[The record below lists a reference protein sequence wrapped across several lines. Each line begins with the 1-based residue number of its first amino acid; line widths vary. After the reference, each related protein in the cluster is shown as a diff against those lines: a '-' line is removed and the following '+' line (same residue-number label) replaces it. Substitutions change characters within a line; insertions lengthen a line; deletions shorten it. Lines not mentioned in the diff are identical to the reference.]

1 MSLKFVGKG
10 AFVIGATVLA
20 YFDMPL
26 ALFAVSV
33 SILTALYDKAD
44 SLIELSFGPLKAK
57 LERNVSES
65 EKMLSGLRSLAL
77 AQSKAVVAAASA
89 TGRFASDDAW
99 IFHTMKEI
107 ETGLKAIGASSEEL
121 AEARSKLVKLT
132 LRDLGATATNGSYV
146 PSHLGE
152 EAVEEWHTFR
162 RTEELSDPDFV
173 EKWLAKHN
181 ALGVRQREVIAA
193 MRWIRENR
201 DIRDEA
207 QYLLTKM
214 QADLELQ
221 PDAGQ

>member
-1 MSLKFVGKG
+1 MRKSENGPAKG
-10 AFVIGATVLA
+10 RGSIGRPKAA
-20 YFDMPL
+20 
-26 ALFAVSV
+26 SV
-33 SILTALYDKAD
+33 KDHWITFRVTAEEHFLLTDKAQ
-44 SLIELSFGPLKAK
+44 
-57 LERNVSES
+57 R
-65 EKMLSGLRSLAL
+65 SGM
-77 AQSKAVVAAASA
+77 VPGV
-89 TGRFASDDAW
+89 
-99 IFHTMKEI
+99 
-107 ETGLKAIGASSEEL
+107 KAIGASSEEL